1 MKISLSALAPHDRIW
16 IYASPKPF
24 TSDQMRVVENTL
36 DSFVQS
42 WSSHQID
49 LEAAYEIKHRH
60 FIIIGVKGETKEASG
75 CSIDKSVRVMQ
86 ELSAQLEVDLLSR
99 ANLYFWVNEKVQVV
113 PLTSIKNEIEIQ
125 HISED
130 TLFFDT
136 TIVQKDEFDKLWPA
150 KSKDRWLKRYFFKV
164 LN

>member
-1 MKISLSALAPHDRIW
+1 MKVSLTTLAPHDRIW

-24 TSDQMRVVENTL
+24 TADQIHILENTL
-36 DSFVQS
+36 DHFVKT

-49 LEAAYEIKHRH
+49 LEAGYEIVHQH
-60 FIIIGVKGETKEASG
+60 FIIIGVKGENKEASG

-86 ELSAQLEVDLLSR
+86 DISEQLGVDLLSR
-99 ANLYFWVNEKVQVV
+99 ANLYFWMNEEVKVV
-113 PLTSIKNEIEIQ
+113 PLASVKNEIEN
-125 HISED
+125 HRVTEE

-136 TIVQKDEFDKLWPA
+136 TLVQKEDFDKFWPA